1 MFKKPILLKLIN
13 YLPSEIAL
21 GSDLGRDLLTKL
33 RCVLSEHPQESI
45 FQISLSGVKAI
56 DATCFRESIVALGL
70 IEKSKKGLFIT
81 DIENEDIIFNLE
93 CATSSKGLPLLI
105 VSDLGMDW
113 VGKKMT
119 ISQKEIVQKIYSKS
133 QITTST
139 LAKELNIS
147 TQNASIKLKKLMD
160 DGYLLGEKINSISG
174 GHEYIYTPFYT
185 KKEVEDNKQKPHS
198 KWG

>member
-119 ISQKEIVQKIYSKS
+119 IS
-133 QITTST
+133 T

-185 KKEVEDNKQKPHS
+185 KKRS
-198 KWG
+198 